1 VGPRSCRI
9 GPASFPGRRSYEA
22 TKPGFSFLVFYC
34 VVVFLCSGW
43 MFAFVV
49 LGLVSLVLA
58 KRLAEKNV
66 SEMTHFVSNGT

>member
-1 VGPRSCRI
+1 M
-9 GPASFPGRRSYEA
+9 
-22 TKPGFSFLVFYC
+22 TKTGFSFLVFYC
-34 VVVFLCSGW
+34 VVVLLCSGW

-66 SEMTHFVSNGT
+66 SEMTYCIEWDVKT